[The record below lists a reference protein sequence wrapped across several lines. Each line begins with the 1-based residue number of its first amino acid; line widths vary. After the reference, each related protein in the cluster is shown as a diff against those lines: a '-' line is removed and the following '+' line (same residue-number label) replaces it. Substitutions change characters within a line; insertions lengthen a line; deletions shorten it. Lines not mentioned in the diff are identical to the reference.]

1 MARICANYLRVGLG
15 SCFSVSSTVGEGLL
29 RILLFGDSGEML
41 LYCLCMC
48 CFFCLVFVLDL
59 IFAMMSGMENDE
71 VVCVIENGFFHLS
84 WWSWVVMNTIKRMVW
99 MGCII
104 SEI

>member
-1 MARICANYLRVGLG
+1 
-15 SCFSVSSTVGEGLL
+15 
-29 RILLFGDSGEML
+29 ML
-41 LYCLCMC
+41 LYCLCMYSL
-48 CFFCLVFVLDL
+48 FGLVSELDL

-71 VVCVIENGFFHLS
+71 VVRVIENGLFHIS
-84 WWSWVVMNTIKRMVW
+84 WWRWVVMKTIKRMVW